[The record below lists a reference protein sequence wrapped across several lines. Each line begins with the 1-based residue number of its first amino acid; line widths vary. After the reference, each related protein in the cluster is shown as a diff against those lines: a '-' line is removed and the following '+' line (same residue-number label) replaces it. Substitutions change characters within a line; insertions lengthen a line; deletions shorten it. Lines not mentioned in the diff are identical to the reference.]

1 MATKEELTEQLAVTQ
16 KLVAAVDS
24 MARSMARV
32 ESSFS
37 TQIGAAE
44 KLTRAMEQL
53 KNTDLSG
60 LNATKLD
67 AVQKEFKDTEKH
79 AVSLTG
85 RLRDLGNW
93 MVKKFPSSAAVGA
106 AAILGFSQG
115 LENVLAMG
123 KATTGFLT
131 GLAGSFLD
139 IGASILSIPFK
150 MFTALVDMAA
160 NASAGSN
167 ELAEAIRKMRMEF
180 GSLAGP
186 TNKAI
191 SENAKTMKG
200 FSETGLSTFQVFGNL
215 AAKLEYMIEVA
226 KSMGASFSLVNDEFQ
241 KNGGALLAYQ
251 KGLGVSSEELRGFA
265 NLAVV
270 SGAKMSDIM
279 KDTTKYTYELG
290 DAFKLDAKLIS
301 KDMSKAL
308 NDVRH
313 FAGASTK
320 EIAEASVYA
329 RKLGLE
335 LEKITG
341 TLDAFETFDSAAEN
355 AAKLSQSF
363 GVVVDSFKLMEAQ
376 NPAEQVDALR
386 KAFTAAGK
394 SAENMSRQELKLL
407 SQTTGLDE
415 ATAKM
420 AFSAKN
426 QGLSLDEIKKKSGEA
441 EKKTLTQAQAMQKLA
456 DAIERL
462 VQSGGSQTGSFFD
475 MFIKGF
481 LGGVQASKEFR
492 EIVMNIK
499 RSLNLV
505 YYEGVKLGKMFVDMF
520 PGVKQFLGGIADFF
534 QPAKFKSLV
543 GGTVDVFKN
552 WMKDLTDPSGK
563 ASFSNL
569 MDNLQTKFFSFF
581 DAQSGPGKKML
592 DGFKTVTRTM
602 SKIVAEGIKW
612 ASDKMGDGISFI
624 TDLLTGKKKLGDL
637 KGSAGGG
644 LGFIAE
650 ILMPMGEAL
659 LKAAT
664 TLAPK
669 VWELLK
675 TLGKIVVDFVKSDQ
689 FRAAIAPAAP
699 YLALAI
705 VGPAVTRAI
714 AASITTSIGK
724 AAIMAFT
731 GGGAKIM
738 EGVAAQASKSAS
750 EAASKVASAG
760 AGAGTKS
767 LEQVGAVNKAAG
779 AAIAPPGAKD
789 WGVKDAV
796 RLGAK
801 LVAIAGALSVGG
813 VLMAAGVVGMKKV
826 LDAGEISSVKD
837 IVPSLAILGAMVVA
851 SIPLMFAMQLAS
863 KTGSI
868 ADVIKG
874 GLVISTAVGI
884 VGLVGA
890 GLTALLTSVGSP
902 AELGAAGDVMLKM
915 SAVFLSM
922 VPLIFASMA
931 LGALASG
938 PQALALGAAAVGL
951 GIVGAAVGEM
961 TVVSMQIVKQV
972 SEMKI
977 DSSFQKKID
986 AFLGVM
992 NAIQSFTNTLVS
1004 IINVM
1009 TPSFT
1014 EIISGTASKFSEK
1027 VDKSVQLMAS
1037 MIGTKGGKTGIIAIV
1052 ELVIAKVKEL
1062 NIGGPGLAESA
1073 RVFAEILNAVTNVTR
1088 AMTPPPEFF
1097 SAQTDFINVLDP
1109 AIGKSMD
1116 QTMKGYMQVMT
1127 ANLAAVMTQITT
1139 TIQTLTTIPIPN
1151 IKQVEV
1157 ISNLIGSMGQIIKAL
1172 IPSPE
1177 TLKAFSATSDTTAA
1191 WGLIKDKVTIF
1202 DAKGASETI
1211 NAMGEQFKTLLPI
1224 LTGSVLTTLVDKA
1237 KSIDVGQLEK
1247 VKSIADI
1254 LKITTDLIKSIGDA
1268 SKGPQISIGNVGA
1281 NSSFDVI
1288 NAAPDLKKTMDQ
1300 MATGLSPL
1308 IESMINLVKN
1318 VKIEKGFKEQVEVVS
1333 RIFSFLGE
1341 IPKMA
1346 QGLSD
1351 VQKGG
1356 SVDQGAA
1363 NGLIESVKSVTIF
1376 LGRLVFDGMMS
1387 PIGDLVN
1394 NVKAIGAAG
1403 VDKAGMSMQKTIDT
1417 LSNLFK
1423 GVSSLAASL
1432 KTAST
1437 MQMDATT
1444 GTSITTTLGNINT
1457 MIMNMAS
1464 PIESINTNLTDDVLK
1479 KVKNASASVVAYG
1492 SEIAK
1497 ITNAIKGEAIGGAL
1511 KAAADMV
1518 KSANDLDKALND
1530 GLKIET
1536 PVKLSRIASAVGLGG
1551 KFNYTIKNKEVV
1563 INMNISVTMDVDQVE
1578 KVMIMR
1584 QSSIIRDRINLALP
1598 EGESAARI
1606 PETRDSPV
1614 VVPSARGQL
1623 GP

>member
-1 MATKEELTEQLAVTQ
+1 MATREELTEQLAVTQ

-37 TQIGAAE
+37 AQIGAAE

-60 LNATKLD
+60 LNSTKLD
-67 AVQKEFKDTEKH
+67 AVQKEFKDTEKQTI
-79 AVSLTG
+79 SLTG
-85 RLRDLGNW
+85 RLKDLGNW

-106 AAILGFSQG
+106 AAIMGFAQG
-115 LENVLAMG
+115 LDNVLAMG

-139 IGASILSIPFK
+139 IGASILSIPFN
-150 MFTALVDMAA
+150 MFTTLVDMAA

-180 GSLAGP
+180 GSLSGP

-226 KSMGASFSLVNDEFQ
+226 KSMGAAFSLVNDEFQ

-251 KGLGVSSEELRGFA
+251 KGLGISSEELRGFA

-675 TLGKIVVDFVKSDQ
+675 TLGEIVVDFVKSDQ

-750 EAASKVASAG
+750 DAASKVASAG
-760 AGAGTKS
+760 GGAAADGFK
-767 LEQVGAVNKAAG
+767 QVGAANKAASG
-779 AAIAPPGAKD
+779 AINPPGAKD

-796 RLGAK
+796 KLGAK
-801 LVAIAGALSVGG
+801 LVAIAAALSIGG
-813 VLMAAGVVGMKKV
+813 VMMATSVSLMRDIMSGAGITKTEDVVPP
-826 LDAGEISSVKD
+826 L
-837 IVPSLAILGAMVVA
+837 LILGAMVVG
-851 SIPLMFAMQLAS
+851 SVPLMAALKIAAS
-863 KTGSI
+863 VGSPSDI
-868 ADVIKG
+868 LKG
-874 GLVISTAVGI
+874 GTVIALATGI
-884 VGLVGA
+884 VGLAAA
-890 GLTALLTSVGSP
+890 GITFMLKKAASP
-902 AELGAAGDVMLKM
+902 SELGAAGDIMLKM

-931 LGALASG
+931 IGALTSG
-938 PQALALGAAAVGL
+938 PQALALGAAAIGL

-961 TVVSMQIVKQV
+961 TGISMGIIKKV

-977 DSSFQKKID
+977 DSSFQMKID
-986 AFLGVM
+986 AFIGVM
-992 NAIQSFTNTLVS
+992 SAIQSFTGTLVS
-1004 IINVM
+1004 VITLM

-1014 EIISGTASKFSEK
+1014 EIITGTASKFSEK
-1027 VDKSVQLMAS
+1027 VDKSVELMAT
-1037 MIGTKGGKTGIIAIV
+1037 MIGTRGGKTGIIAVV
-1052 ELVIAKVKEL
+1052 ELVVAKVKEL
-1062 NIGGPGLAESA
+1062 NIGGPRLAKSA

-1109 AIGKSMD
+1109 AIGKSMH

-1127 ANLAAVMTQITT
+1127 ANLTEIMVQITS
-1139 TIQTLTTIPIPN
+1139 TIRELTTIKIPDVKK
-1151 IKQVEV
+1151 IEV

-1211 NAMGEQFKTLLPI
+1211 GAMGEQFKTLLPI
-1224 LTGSVLTTLVDKA
+1224 LTGDVLTTLVNKA
-1237 KSIDVGQLEK
+1237 KDIDVGQLEK

-1254 LKITTDLIKSIGDA
+1254 LKITTDLIRSIGDA
-1268 SKGPQISIGNVGA
+1268 SKGPQISVGNVGA
-1281 NSSFDVI
+1281 NSSFDII

-1308 IESMINLVKN
+1308 VESMITLVKN

-1363 NGLIESVKSVTIF
+1363 NSLIESVKSVTIF

-1387 PIGDLVN
+1387 PIGELVN
-1394 NVKAIGAAG
+1394 NVKALGAAG
-1403 VDKAGMSMQKTIDT
+1403 VDRAGSSMKKTVDT
-1417 LSNLFK
+1417 LTNLFE
-1423 GVSSLAASL
+1423 GVSLLSSAMKVASTTQL
-1432 KTAST
+1432 DATAS
-1437 MQMDATT
+1437 M
-1444 GTSITTTLGNINT
+1444 
-1457 MIMNMAS
+1457 
-1464 PIESINTNLTDDVLK
+1464 SINSMLDNVNLLITNNVSQIEMLNMNLTDDMLK
-1479 KVKNASASVVAYG
+1479 KVKGASAALIAYG

-1497 ITNAIKGEAIGGAL
+1497 ITNAIKGEAIGSAL
-1511 KAAADMV
+1511 MAAADMV
-1518 KSANDLDKALND
+1518 KSANELDKALND

-1536 PVKLSRIASAVGLGG
+1536 PVKLSRLAAAVGLGG

-1563 INMNISVTMDVDQVE
+1563 INMNVSVTMNVDEVE
-1578 KVMIMR
+1578 KVMILR
-1584 QSSIIRDRINLALP
+1584 KNSIIRDRINLALP
-1598 EGESAARI
+1598 EGDPGMI

-1614 VVPSARGQL
+1614 VVPSGRGQV